1 MLLDKED
8 KLLRDKERIL
18 REMEEMLWAK
28 KWTLRDKEE
37 RMQQDV

>member
-1 MLLDKED
+1 MLWDKED
-8 KLLRDKERIL
+8 KLLRDKEKIV

-28 KWTLRDKEE
+28 KGTLRDKEE